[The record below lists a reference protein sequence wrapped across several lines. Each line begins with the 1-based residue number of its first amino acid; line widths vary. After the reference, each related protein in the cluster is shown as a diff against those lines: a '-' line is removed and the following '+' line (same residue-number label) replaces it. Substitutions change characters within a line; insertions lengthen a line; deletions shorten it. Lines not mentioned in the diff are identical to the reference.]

1 MHQSTPSDASAVG
14 FRHLA
19 LYRIDNYYQFCRA
32 SYGAIGAQ
40 LTLAGYPSIYPD
52 IYSKIM
58 ENVSLTPTCKVVGNH
73 SSSTTIQVDD
83 CSLFPE
89 IPYYGQK
96 LQYID
101 PDTGETVSFTYTR
114 RQGTTHSSVL

>member
-1 MHQSTPSDASAVG
+1 MHQGTPSDASAVG

-32 SYGAIGAQ
+32 SYGAIAAQ

-58 ENVSLTPTCKVVGNH
+58 ENVSLAPTCKVVGAH
-73 SSSTTIQVDD
+73 SSATAIQVDD
-83 CSLFPE
+83 ASLFPE
-89 IPYYGQK
+89 KPYYGQK

-101 PDTGETVSFTYTR
+101 PSYGQNCV
-114 RQGTTHSSVL
+114 V